1 MSDAVSAVPQL
12 WPFLLELLTRRDAR
26 QLIRWV
32 SAEGEFEFV
41 EPEQVARLW
50 GEQKA
55 NANMTFAKLS
65 RALRNYYSLGIVAK
79 VGGPRAHTYRF
90 TFDLAGHL
98 GYSVAE
104 LCALLGY
111 EAQPPQQDA

>member
-55 NANMTFAKLS
+55 NANMTFA
-65 RALRNYYSLGIVAK
+65 
-79 VGGPRAHTYRF
+79 
-90 TFDLAGHL
+90 DLAGHL